1 MTTSRLPRRAIVG
14 AVLAASIVGGGLVAA
29 FAADPPACTT
39 FTDPKG
45 DSAPADAPMLPAGDD
60 DLDLTGV
67 AFDTLDTNLNVSVYV
82 AGLDAAAP
90 KYSFG
95 DYFTVTFK
103 DGDKAVDLYA
113 YRYNPTQLGDGASN
127 FYDQTGMDVNSAA
140 ATTAMKVTYDTT
152 ASRVLFS
159 LPLAD
164 LEKETGVPAAGAVL
178 STLTA
183 QSDGDDVLIGEPWDD
198 AAAPKDTT
206 YTVGTACGGGGSAP
220 VATAPAPSPSPTPS
234 ATPTATIPP
243 AGGAGDPSKLPQADC
258 FLAKDLKGDAHTPN
272 ANVPNDPDLDLTN
285 LTLGSDAKNLY
296 AYLKVDALAAGPQIH
311 EGHRFYVSF
320 THNKHNFTMAGS
332 AYKDDGSAQL
342 KDGLAQTGQVAHVT
356 QLAVDGVSNAADPA
370 RFTGAGPGFVDS
382 GLKFVFDQKSS
393 TVTAILPIADMEKY
407 GKAPAAGAVLTG
419 IYGGSFGDAY
429 AVAQQA
435 DAIPDGA
442 TSPATSKLT
451 YTIGDNHCFGGG
463 TASSPLTYVGALK
476 VQYGDTAAVAAKL
489 VDAAG
494 KPLAGQVVTF
504 SLGASKTTGKTA
516 GNGVARAALV
526 VKDKAGKRSLTISGA
541 GATTTVAFTVL
552 VEKAVLTATGT
563 KGAVT
568 ASLRDDDRHPVAGQV
583 ITFALG
589 SKKVTARTD
598 AKGVAK
604 ATGLPPGN
612 VKVTYAGAPGMYT
625 AATAT
630 TKP

>member
-1 MTTSRLPRRAIVG
+1 VTTSRLPRRAIVG

-29 FAADPPACTT
+29 FADDVAPAGGCPSW
-39 FTDPKG
+39 TDPKG
-45 DSAPADAPMLPAGDD
+45 DSSTGGEPTGASADANMDIVAASLSTVDGKVVATITTDGLTANGPSDLGDEFG
-60 DLDLTGV
+60 LDLT
-67 AFDTLDTNLNVSVYV
+67 V
-82 AGLDAAAP
+82 AGADLALVADREVDNSNSAHIANYGDPTVAEAASVVFDA
-90 KYSFG
+90 KTK
-95 DYFTVTFK
+95 TVTI
-103 DGDKAVDLYA
+103 
-113 YRYNPTQLGDGASN
+113 
-127 FYDQTGMDVNSAA
+127 SA
-140 ATTAMKVTYDTT
+140 KV
-152 ASRVLFS
+152 
-159 LPLAD
+159 AD
-164 LEKETGVPAAGAVL
+164 LTTAAGAETVGKPATGL
-178 STLTA
+178 SAYTA
-183 QSDGDDVLIGEPWDD
+183 DIVPIADVGVFGYDD
-198 AAAPKDTT
+198 AAGKGT
-206 YTVGTACGGGGSAP
+206 YIVGADCGGGSAP
-220 VATAPAPSPSPTPS
+220 VANAPSPGASPSPSPS

-243 AGGAGDPSKLPQADC
+243 AGGAGDPSKLPLADC
-258 FLAKDLKGDAHTPN
+258 FLAKDQKGDAHTPN

-296 AYLKVDALAAGPQIH
+296 AYLKVDKLAAGPQIH

-393 TVTAILPIADMEKY
+393 TVTAILPIADVEKY
-407 GKAPAAGAVLTG
+407 GKAPTAGAILTG

-451 YTIGDNHCFGGG
+451 FTIGDNHCFGGG
-463 TASSPLTYVGALK
+463 AASPLTYIGALK
-476 VQYGDTAAVAAKL
+476 AQYGDAAAVAAKL
-489 VDAAG
+489 VDSAG
-494 KPLAGQVVTF
+494 KPVVGKVVTF
-504 SLGASKTTGKTA
+504 SLGASKATGKT
-516 GNGVARAALV
+516 GTNGVAKAALL
-526 VKDKAGKRSLTISGA
+526 VKDKAGKRTLTITGDGA
-541 GATTTVAFTVL
+541 KTSVPFTVL
-552 VEKAVLTATGT
+552 VEKTVLNATGT
-563 KGAVT
+563 QGSVT
-568 ASLRDDDRHPVAGQV
+568 ATLIDDDKHPVTGQV
-583 ITFALG
+583 ITFTLG

-604 ATGLPPGN
+604 ATGMPPGN
-612 VKVTYAGAPGMYT
+612 VKVAYAGAAGMYT
-625 AATAT
+625 AANTT